1 MKDLR
6 LKTDRKTIF
15 RMYSYLNREND
26 QMLKYD
32 DFAMLCQEGSRDQFD
47 TQRIRQIVK
56 SCGGLDS
63 K

>member
-1 MKDLR
+1 
-6 LKTDRKTIF
+6 
-15 RMYSYLNREND
+15 MYSYLNREND

-63 K
+63 Q